1 MIKCNATVVGTV
13 NRPVE
18 IKSGRGD
25 KAFVTFGMA
34 VAVKDGDESVKLDVS
49 VACDGED
56 DDVLDLIPGDRVKVK
71 GVMTFK
77 RFGDTLYYNL
87 SAEKVSQGKKEEA
100 DSFSGKL
107 QFRGT
112 LGSKDV
118 IEREGRK
125 GGFRAFDAY
134 SSEKIDEDQYSYVWV
149 HFIDFNKE
157 RPDWLGPRA
166 GIDAE
171 GKLELQVYNDS
182 VSLGCRVETL
192 SQWVRQTASK

>member
-1 MIKCNATVVGTV
+1 MIKCNATVIGTV

-25 KAFVTFGMA
+25 KAFVTFGLG
-34 VAVKDGDESVKLDVS
+34 VLVKDGDESVKLDVS

-56 DDVLDLIPGDRVKVK
+56 DFILDLVPGERVKVK
-71 GVMTFK
+71 GIMTFK
-77 RFGDTLYYNL
+77 RLGDSLYYNL
-87 SAEKVSQGKKEEA
+87 SADKVSEGKKEE
-100 DSFSGKL
+100 DSISGKL

-112 LGSKDV
+112 LGNKDI
-118 IEREGRK
+118 IEREGKK

-149 HFIDFNKE
+149 HFIDFTAE

-166 GIDAE
+166 GINAE
-171 GKLELQVYNDS
+171 GRLELQVYNDT
-182 VSLGCRVETL
+182 VSIGCRVETL
-192 SQWVRQTASK
+192 SQWVKQTTAQ

>member
-1 MIKCNATVVGTV
+1 MIKCNATVIGTV

-25 KAFVTFGMA
+25 KAFVTFGLG
-34 VAVKDGDESVKLDVS
+34 VLVKDGDESVKLDVS

-56 DDVLDLIPGDRVKVK
+56 DFILDLVPGERVKVK

-77 RFGDTLYYNL
+77 RLGDSLYYNL
-87 SAEKVSQGKKEEA
+87 SAEKVSEGKKEE
-100 DSFSGKL
+100 DSISGKL

-112 LGSKDV
+112 LGSKDI
-118 IEREGRK
+118 IEREGKK

-149 HFIDFNKE
+149 HFIDFSAE

-166 GIDAE
+166 GINAE
-171 GKLELQVYNDS
+171 GRLELQVYNDT
-182 VSLGCRVETL
+182 VSIGCRVETL
-192 SQWVRQTASK
+192 SQWVKQTAAQ

>member
-1 MIKCNATVVGTV
+1 MIKCNATVIGTV

-18 IKSGRGD
+18 IKSGQGD
-25 KAFVTFGMA
+25 KAFVTFGLG
-34 VAVKDGDESVKLDVS
+34 VLVKDGDESVKLDVS

-56 DDVLDLIPGDRVKVK
+56 DFILDLVPGERVKVK

-77 RFGDTLYYNL
+77 RLGDSLYYNL
-87 SAEKVSQGKKEEA
+87 SAEKVSEGKKEE
-100 DSFSGKL
+100 DSISGKL

-112 LGSKDV
+112 LGSKDI
-118 IEREGRK
+118 IEREGKK

-149 HFIDFNKE
+149 HFIDFTGV

-166 GIDAE
+166 GINAE
-171 GKLELQVYNDS
+171 GRLELQVYNDT
-182 VSLGCRVETL
+182 VSIGCRVETL
-192 SQWVRQTASK
+192 SQWVKQTTAQ

>member
-1 MIKCNATVVGTV
+1 MIKCNATVIGTV

-25 KAFVTFGMA
+25 KAFVTFGLG
-34 VAVKDGDESVKLDVS
+34 VLVKDGDESVKLDVS
-49 VACDGED
+49 VTCDGED
-56 DDVLDLIPGDRVKVK
+56 DFILDLVPGERVKVK

-77 RFGDTLYYNL
+77 RLGDSLYYNL
-87 SAEKVSQGKKEEA
+87 SAEKVSEGKKEE
-100 DSFSGKL
+100 DSISGKL

-112 LGSKDV
+112 LGSKDI
-118 IEREGRK
+118 IEREGKK

-149 HFIDFNKE
+149 HFIDFTGE

-166 GIDAE
+166 GINAE
-171 GKLELQVYNDS
+171 GRLELQVYNDT
-182 VSLGCRVETL
+182 VTVGCRVETL
-192 SQWVRQTASK
+192 SQWVKQTAAQ

>member
-1 MIKCNATVVGTV
+1 MIKCNATVIGTV

-25 KAFVTFGMA
+25 KAFVTFGLG
-34 VAVKDGDESVKLDVS
+34 VLVKDGDESVKLDVS

-56 DDVLDLIPGDRVKVK
+56 DFILDLVPGERVKVK

-77 RFGDTLYYNL
+77 RLGDTLYYNL
-87 SAEKVSQGKKEEA
+87 SAEKVSEGKKEE
-100 DSFSGKL
+100 DSISGKL

-112 LGSKDV
+112 LGNKDI
-118 IEREGRK
+118 IEREGKK

-149 HFIDFNKE
+149 HFIDFTGE

-166 GIDAE
+166 GINAE
-171 GKLELQVYNDS
+171 GRLELQVYNDT
-182 VSLGCRVETL
+182 VTVGCRVETL
-192 SQWVRQTASK
+192 SQWVKQTAAQ

>member
-18 IKSGRGD
+18 IRSGRGD
-25 KAFVTFGMA
+25 KPFVTFGMA
-34 VAVKDGDESVKLDVS
+34 VVVKDGDESVKLDVS

-56 DDVLDLIPGDRVKVK
+56 DEVLDLIPGERVRVK

-87 SAEKVSQGKKEEA
+87 SAEKVSGKAKEE
-100 DSFSGKL
+100 DSIAGRL
-107 QFRGT
+107 LFRGT
-112 LGSKDV
+112 LGSKEV
-118 IEREGRK
+118 VERTGRK

-182 VSLGCRVETL
+182 VSVGCRVETL
-192 SQWVRQTASK
+192 SQWVKQTANK

>member
-1 MIKCNATVVGTV
+1 MIKCNATVIGTV

-25 KAFVTFGMA
+25 KAFVTFGLG
-34 VAVKDGDESVKLDVS
+34 VLVKDGDESVKLDVS

-56 DDVLDLIPGDRVKVK
+56 DFILDLVPGERVKVK

-77 RFGDTLYYNL
+77 RLGDSLYYNL
-87 SAEKVSQGKKEEA
+87 SAEKVSEGKKEE
-100 DSFSGKL
+100 DSISGKL

-112 LGSKDV
+112 LGSKDI
-118 IEREGRK
+118 IEREGKK

-149 HFIDFNKE
+149 HFIDFTAE

-166 GIDAE
+166 GINAE
-171 GKLELQVYNDS
+171 GRLELQVYNDT
-182 VSLGCRVETL
+182 VTVGCRVETL
-192 SQWVRQTASK
+192 SQWVKQTAAQ

>member
-1 MIKCNATVVGTV
+1 MIKCNATVIGTV

-25 KAFVTFGMA
+25 KAFVTFGMG
-34 VAVKDGDESVKLDVS
+34 VLVKDGDESVKLDVS

-56 DDVLDLIPGDRVKVK
+56 DFILDLVPGERVKVK

-77 RFGDTLYYNL
+77 RLGDSLYYNL
-87 SAEKVSQGKKEEA
+87 SAEKVSEGKKEE
-100 DSFSGKL
+100 DSISGKL

-112 LGSKDV
+112 LGNKDI
-118 IEREGRK
+118 IEREGKK

-149 HFIDFNKE
+149 HFIDFTGE

-166 GIDAE
+166 GINAE
-171 GKLELQVYNDS
+171 GRLELQVYNDT
-182 VSLGCRVETL
+182 VTVGCRVETL
-192 SQWVRQTASK
+192 SQWVKQTAAQ

>member
-1 MIKCNATVVGTV
+1 MIKCNATVIGTV

-25 KAFVTFGMA
+25 KAFVTFGLG
-34 VAVKDGDESVKLDVS
+34 VLVKDGDESVKLDVS

-56 DDVLDLIPGDRVKVK
+56 DFILDLVPGERVKVK

-77 RFGDTLYYNL
+77 RLGDSLYFNL
-87 SAEKVSQGKKEEA
+87 SAEKVSEGKKEE
-100 DSFSGKL
+100 DSISGKL

-112 LGSKDV
+112 LGSKDI
-118 IEREGRK
+118 IEREGKK

-149 HFIDFNKE
+149 HFIDFTAE

-166 GIDAE
+166 GINAE
-171 GKLELQVYNDS
+171 GRLELQVYNDT
-182 VSLGCRVETL
+182 VTVGCRVETL
-192 SQWVRQTASK
+192 SQWVKQTAAQ

>member
-18 IKSGRGD
+18 IRSGRGD
-25 KAFVTFGMA
+25 KPFVTFGMA
-34 VAVKDGDESVKLDVS
+34 VVVKDGDESVKLDVS

-56 DDVLDLIPGDRVKVK
+56 DEVLDLIPGERVRVK

-87 SAEKVSQGKKEEA
+87 SAENVSGKAKEE
-100 DSFSGKL
+100 DSIAGKL
-107 QFRGT
+107 LFRGT
-112 LGSKDV
+112 LGSKEV
-118 IEREGRK
+118 VERTGRK

-182 VSLGCRVETL
+182 VSVGCRVETL
-192 SQWVRQTASK
+192 SQWVKQTTNK

>member
-1 MIKCNATVVGTV
+1 MIKCNATVIGTV

-25 KAFVTFGMA
+25 KAFVTFGLG
-34 VAVKDGDESVKLDVS
+34 VLVKDGEESVKLDVS

-56 DDVLDLIPGDRVKVK
+56 DFILDLVPGERVKVK
-71 GVMTFK
+71 GMMTFK
-77 RFGDTLYYNL
+77 RLGDNLYYNL
-87 SAEKVSQGKKEEA
+87 SAEKVSEGKKED
-100 DSFSGKL
+100 DSISGKL

-112 LGSKDV
+112 LGSKDI
-118 IEREGRK
+118 IEREGKK

-149 HFIDFNKE
+149 HFIDFSAE

-166 GIDAE
+166 GINAE
-171 GKLELQVYNDS
+171 GRLELQVYNDT
-182 VSLGCRVETL
+182 VTIGCRVETL
-192 SQWVRQTASK
+192 SQWVKQTAAQ

>member
-1 MIKCNATVVGTV
+1 MIKCNATVIGTV

-25 KAFVTFGMA
+25 KAFVTFGLG
-34 VAVKDGDESVKLDVS
+34 VLVKDGDESVKLDVS

-56 DDVLDLIPGDRVKVK
+56 DFILDLVPGERVKVK

-77 RFGDTLYYNL
+77 RLGDSLYYNL
-87 SAEKVSQGKKEEA
+87 SAEKVSEGKKEE
-100 DSFSGKL
+100 DSISGKL

-112 LGSKDV
+112 LGSKDI
-118 IEREGRK
+118 IEREGKK

-149 HFIDFNKE
+149 HFIDFTGE

-166 GIDAE
+166 GINAE
-171 GKLELQVYNDS
+171 GRLELQVYNDT
-182 VSLGCRVETL
+182 VTVGCRVETL
-192 SQWVRQTASK
+192 SQWVKQTAAQ

>member
-1 MIKCNATVVGTV
+1 MIKCNATVIGTV

-25 KAFVTFGMA
+25 KAFVTFGLG
-34 VAVKDGDESVKLDVS
+34 VLVKDGDESVKLDVS

-56 DDVLDLIPGDRVKVK
+56 DFILDLVPGERVKVK

-77 RFGDTLYYNL
+77 RLGDSLYYNL
-87 SAEKVSQGKKEEA
+87 SAEKVSEGKKEE
-100 DSFSGKL
+100 DSISGKL

-112 LGSKDV
+112 LGNKDI
-118 IEREGRK
+118 IEREGKK

-149 HFIDFNKE
+149 HFIDFTGE

-166 GIDAE
+166 GINAE
-171 GKLELQVYNDS
+171 GRLELQVYNDT
-182 VSLGCRVETL
+182 VTVGCRVETL
-192 SQWVRQTASK
+192 SQWVKQTAAQ

>member
-1 MIKCNATVVGTV
+1 MIKCNATVIGTV

-25 KAFVTFGMA
+25 KAFVTFGLG
-34 VAVKDGDESVKLDVS
+34 VLVKDGDESVKLDVS

-56 DDVLDLIPGDRVKVK
+56 DFILDLVPGERVKVK

-77 RFGDTLYYNL
+77 RLGDSLYFNL
-87 SAEKVSQGKKEEA
+87 SAEKVSEGKKEE
-100 DSFSGKL
+100 DSISGKL
-107 QFRGT
+107 LFRGT
-112 LGSKDV
+112 LGSKDI
-118 IEREGRK
+118 IEREGKK

-149 HFIDFNKE
+149 HFIDFTGE

-166 GIDAE
+166 GINAE
-171 GKLELQVYNDS
+171 GRLELQVYNDT
-182 VSLGCRVETL
+182 VTVGCRVETL
-192 SQWVRQTASK
+192 SQWVKQTAAQ

>member
-18 IKSGRGD
+18 IRSGRGD
-25 KAFVTFGMA
+25 KAFVTFGLA
-34 VAVKDGDESVKLDVS
+34 VVVKDGDESVKLDVS
-49 VACDGED
+49 VACDGEND
-56 DDVLDLIPGDRVKVK
+56 EVLDLIPGERVKVK

-87 SAEKVSQGKKEEA
+87 SAEKVSGNAKKE
-100 DSFSGKL
+100 DSITGTLRFK
-107 QFRGT
+107 GT
-112 LGSKDV
+112 LGSKEV
-118 IEREGRK
+118 FERTGRK

-149 HFIDFNKE
+149 HFIDFGKE

-166 GIDAE
+166 GIEAE
-171 GKLELQVYNDS
+171 GKLELQVYNEA

-192 SQWVRQTASK
+192 TQWVKQTASK

>member
-1 MIKCNATVVGTV
+1 MIKCNATVIGTV

-25 KAFVTFGMA
+25 KAFVTFGLG
-34 VAVKDGDESVKLDVS
+34 VLVKDGNESVKLDVS

-56 DDVLDLIPGDRVKVK
+56 NFILDLVPGERVKVK

-77 RFGDTLYYNL
+77 RLGDSLYYNL
-87 SAEKVSQGKKEEA
+87 SAEKVSEGKKEE
-100 DSFSGKL
+100 DSISGKL

-112 LGSKDV
+112 LGSKDI
-118 IEREGRK
+118 IEREGKK

-149 HFIDFNKE
+149 HFIDFTGD
-157 RPDWLGPRA
+157 RPNWLGPRA
-166 GIDAE
+166 GINAE
-171 GKLELQVYNDS
+171 GRLELQVYNDT
-182 VSLGCRVETL
+182 VTVGCRVETL
-192 SQWVRQTASK
+192 SQWAKQTAAQ

>member
-1 MIKCNATVVGTV
+1 MIKCNATVIGTV

-25 KAFVTFGMA
+25 KAFVTFGMG
-34 VAVKDGDESVKLDVS
+34 VLVKDGDESVKMDVS

-56 DDVLDLIPGDRVKVK
+56 DFILDLVPGERVKVK

-77 RFGDTLYYNL
+77 RLGDSLYYNL
-87 SAEKVSQGKKEEA
+87 SADKVSEGKKEE
-100 DSFSGKL
+100 DSISGKL

-112 LGSKDV
+112 LGNKDI
-118 IEREGRK
+118 IEREGKK

-149 HFIDFNKE
+149 HFIDFTAE

-166 GIDAE
+166 GINAE
-171 GKLELQVYNDS
+171 GRLELQVYNDT
-182 VSLGCRVETL
+182 VTVGCRVETL
-192 SQWVRQTASK
+192 SQWVKQTAAQ

>member
-18 IKSGRGD
+18 IRSGRGD
-25 KAFVTFGMA
+25 KPFVTFGMA
-34 VAVKDGDESVKLDVS
+34 VVVKDGDESVKLDVS

-56 DDVLDLIPGDRVKVK
+56 DEVLDLIPGERVKVK

-87 SAEKVSQGKKEEA
+87 SAEKVSGNAKQ
-100 DSFSGKL
+100 
-107 QFRGT
+107 
-112 LGSKDV
+112 V
-118 IEREGRK
+118 IGRTGRK

>member
-1 MIKCNATVVGTV
+1 MIKCNATVIGTV

-25 KAFVTFGMA
+25 KAFVTFGLG
-34 VAVKDGDESVKLDVS
+34 VLVKDGDESVKLDVS

-56 DDVLDLIPGDRVKVK
+56 DFILDLVPGERVKVK

-77 RFGDTLYYNL
+77 RLGDSLYYNL
-87 SAEKVSQGKKEEA
+87 SAEKVSEGKKEE
-100 DSFSGKL
+100 DSISGKL

-112 LGSKDV
+112 LGSKDI
-118 IEREGRK
+118 IEREGKK

-149 HFIDFNKE
+149 HFIDFSAE

-166 GIDAE
+166 GINAE
-171 GKLELQVYNDS
+171 GRLELQVYNDT
-182 VSLGCRVETL
+182 VTVGCRVETL
-192 SQWVRQTASK
+192 SQWVKQTAAQ

>member
-1 MIKCNATVVGTV
+1 MIKCNATVIGTV

-25 KAFVTFGMA
+25 KAFVTFGLG
-34 VAVKDGDESVKLDVS
+34 VLVKDGNESVQLDVS

-56 DDVLDLIPGDRVKVK
+56 NFILDLVPGERVKVK

-77 RFGDTLYYNL
+77 RLGDSLYYNL
-87 SAEKVSQGKKEEA
+87 SAEKVSEGKKEE
-100 DSFSGKL
+100 DSIAGKL

-112 LGSKDV
+112 LGNKDI
-118 IEREGRK
+118 IEREGKK

-149 HFIDFNKE
+149 HFIDFSAE

-166 GIDAE
+166 GINAE
-171 GKLELQVYNDS
+171 GRLELLVYNDT
-182 VSLGCRVETL
+182 VTVGCRVETL
-192 SQWVRQTASK
+192 SQWVKQTAAQ